1 MGPRCGKW
9 SGDDTGGT
17 DPALRLKARRTVK
30 DTWMTQNWGSDSH
43 TESTL
48 STPAWGMR
56 RTYGDEASIF
66 DTRSDYENVWFGL
79 SMEGITNFCIALKL
93 GDLNS
98 RLGENKEALEWWARA
113 IHMTQGTQRPKGST
127 LPIAS
132 QTLPSSPLAQYILAS
147 TLFSLPICYFTSQH
161 LKEAQKVQETALS
174 VLRPSVRSYPF
185 QCIVYDTSAPLALT
199 MYATLVI
206 SYPFVLLKSS
216 MHRAHLGSLP

>member
-1 MGPRCGKW
+1 
-9 SGDDTGGT
+9 
-17 DPALRLKARRTVK
+17 
-30 DTWMTQNWGSDSH
+30 
-43 TESTL
+43 
-48 STPAWGMR
+48 
-56 RTYGDEASIF
+56 
-66 DTRSDYENVWFGL
+66 
-79 SMEGITNFCIALKL
+79 MEGITNFCIALKL

-199 MYATLVI
+199 IIAPILGVFLKLLV
-206 SYPFVLLKSS
+206 
-216 MHRAHLGSLP
+216 RGSKIC